1 MQLKWSWGAPDPEPE
16 KSWWAL
22 LIEAGELVGEWFCQ
36 GFVLFCLR
44 YMSLNEL
51 GFWKKYINLTVDVQ
65 DVKSRQVG
73 LAITSTFRRGK
84 GCLSEGHLQG
94 ETKQGSS
101 ICDIMRSCRKSERH
115 KSCQIVFQQI
125 KWHVKLDQ
133 FDKTE
138 KALTTTLTAELSKV
152 LWLTA
157 QAHHGCLGGLQISTM
172 QCLCTW
178 CIQDLQAHTHKD
190 TDIHTY
196 KSHTHSYFLFEG
208 LSEPCTTLNYWSAF
222 FMSGESQGQ
231 LLVVEYSAKL
241 RVQNHHWGNAISD
254 LVICG
259 ARHSGKSTQRI
270 EPEIRMPGI
279 VQQLSESSKSN
290 CSLFWTKIRVDV
302 EILIIFQLD
311 SEHISLWFDDH
322 KKSSRWER
330 LESAASSSC
339 QLQAWRWETQ
349 AKDVWLIF
357 FFLLVNF

>member
-138 KALTTTLTAELSKV
+138 KALTTTLTAELGKV

-190 TDIHTY
+190 TKTQTYTHTSHIHT
-196 KSHTHSYFLFEG
+196 
-208 LSEPCTTLNYWSAF
+208 
-222 FMSGESQGQ
+222 
-231 LLVVEYSAKL
+231 
-241 RVQNHHWGNAISD
+241 AIFCLKVFRS
-254 LVICG
+254 L
-259 ARHSGKSTQRI
+259 ARH
-270 EPEIRMPGI
+270 
-279 VQQLSESSKSN
+279 
-290 CSLFWTKIRVDV
+290 
-302 EILIIFQLD
+302 
-311 SEHISLWFDDH
+311 
-322 KKSSRWER
+322 
-330 LESAASSSC
+330 
-339 QLQAWRWETQ
+339 
-349 AKDVWLIF
+349 
-357 FFLLVNF
+357 

>member
-1 MQLKWSWGAPDPEPE
+1 MQLPGCQRCKRAVDLRFWGTHLQVETKSVFCLEDIVTSSVMQLKWSWGAPDPEPE

-138 KALTTTLTAELSKV
+138 KALTTTLTAELGKV

-190 TDIHTY
+190 TKTQTYTHTSHIHT
-196 KSHTHSYFLFEG
+196 
-208 LSEPCTTLNYWSAF
+208 
-222 FMSGESQGQ
+222 
-231 LLVVEYSAKL
+231 
-241 RVQNHHWGNAISD
+241 AIFCLKVFRS
-254 LVICG
+254 L
-259 ARHSGKSTQRI
+259 ARH
-270 EPEIRMPGI
+270 
-279 VQQLSESSKSN
+279 
-290 CSLFWTKIRVDV
+290 
-302 EILIIFQLD
+302 
-311 SEHISLWFDDH
+311 
-322 KKSSRWER
+322 
-330 LESAASSSC
+330 
-339 QLQAWRWETQ
+339 
-349 AKDVWLIF
+349 
-357 FFLLVNF
+357 

>member
-138 KALTTTLTAELSKV
+138 KTLTTTLTTLTAELLNSVRCSGWQLKLIMAV
-152 LWLTA
+152 LEAFRLVQCHNAMPVHMMHSRFT
-157 QAHHGCLGGLQISTM
+157 STYT
-172 QCLCTW
+172 QRHR
-178 CIQDLQAHTHKD
+178 HTHIQVTYTQLFSVWRSSGALHD
-190 TDIHTY
+190 T
-196 KSHTHSYFLFEG
+196 KL
-208 LSEPCTTLNYWSAF
+208 LKCF
-222 FMSGESQGQ
+222 FYVRRKPRPASGGGIQRKVKGSKP
-231 LLVVEYSAKL
+231 SL
-241 RVQNHHWGNAISD
+241 RQCH
-254 LVICG
+254 L
-259 ARHSGKSTQRI
+259 R
-270 EPEIRMPGI
+270 
-279 VQQLSESSKSN
+279 
-290 CSLFWTKIRVDV
+290 
-302 EILIIFQLD
+302 
-311 SEHISLWFDDH
+311 
-322 KKSSRWER
+322 
-330 LESAASSSC
+330 SC
-339 QLQAWRWETQ
+339 DMRC
-349 AKDVWLIF
+349 
-357 FFLLVNF
+357 